1 MEAQASSTSALSE
14 NENSIECFT
23 APDDRIAEVSLE
35 DFLLE
40 EEAVSEVQ
48 KLLEMNIMMKEEI
61 EKYSEQLE
69 SWLPLVKIYS
79 ACVKLM
85 TRLQKFEEEMNRM
98 IDKHQEKLQKLQY
111 SQTKL

>member
-1 MEAQASSTSALSE
+1 MEAQTSSTSALSE

-48 KLLEMNIMMKEEI
+48 KLLEKHIRIKEEI
-61 EKYSEQLE
+61 EKYSKRLE
-69 SWLPLVKIYS
+69 SWLPLLKIYS

-98 IDKHQEKLQKLQY
+98 IDTHQEKLKKIQI
-111 SQTKL
+111 